1 MAGLFKG
8 NALGLCL
15 QIFGGTLLVASPV
28 FYTRDFQKVVGP
40 SGFFERGISVL
51 TKASHPPG
59 FSIVGNESFQSVI
72 VGVDLKQSIPVYK
85 VPHKQVRLEIF
96 GFKNK
101 VKSQDWILERITS
114 DPAMVNP
121 EVFALYLGRPNAEV
135 ITKNR
140 TLSSGF
146 VDLDPGINEFR
157 LYSLE
162 KKAEEIRG
170 LASSERKIR
179 KTFKIE
185 YTGSP

>member
-1 MAGLFKG
+1 M
-8 NALGLCL
+8 
-15 QIFGGTLLVASPV
+15 ASPV

-59 FSIVGNESFQSVI
+59 FSIVDNESFQSVI
-72 VGVDLKQSIPVYK
+72 VEVDLKQTVPVYK

-101 VKSQDWILERITS
+101 VKSQDWILQRTTS
-114 DPAMVNP
+114 DSSMVNP
-121 EVFALYLGRPNAEV
+121 EVFALYLGRSNAEV
-135 ITKNR
+135 KTKNR
-140 TLSSGF
+140 ILSSGF

-157 LYSLE
+157 LYSVE

-185 YTGSP
+185 FASTP